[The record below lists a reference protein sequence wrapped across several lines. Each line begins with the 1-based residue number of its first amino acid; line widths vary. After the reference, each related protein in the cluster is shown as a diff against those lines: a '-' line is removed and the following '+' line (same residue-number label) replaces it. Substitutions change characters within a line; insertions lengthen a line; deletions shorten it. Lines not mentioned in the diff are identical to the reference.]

1 MARTPR
7 PHNTRC
13 LRVWPGMDTDQTPG
27 GGFVAISATS
37 YTLPVY
43 ATKQL
48 GGVTFHIDVTAGLTG
63 TFSLQMS
70 LVPDPEL
77 TTDADWVTI
86 TSPTVQGAALAFA
99 GAAGSF
105 LLAPPASQYLIPE
118 WVRVKFTAGSGAATI
133 RAFVRVD
140 DAT

>member
-7 PHNTRC
+7 AHNTRC
-13 LRVWPGMDTDQTPG
+13 IRVWPGMTDDQTPG
-27 GGFVAISATS
+27 GAFVAIAATAYS
-37 YTLPVY
+37 LPVY

-48 GGVTFHIDVTAGLTG
+48 GGITFHGDVTVGLTG
-63 TFSLQMS
+63 TFSMQMS

-77 TTDADWVTI
+77 TTDTDWVTI
-86 TSPTVQGAALAFA
+86 TAPTVQGAALAFA

-105 LLAPPASQYLIPE
+105 LVAPPASQYLIPE
-118 WVRVKFTAGSGAATI
+118 WVRMKFTAGSGSGTI
-133 RAFVRVD
+133 RMFARVD